1 MKKLLFAMMALTLGF
16 VSCQKEE
23 KEDEKVEL
31 VRKVVI
37 DGRSFDLTMEEI
49 TYGQSRNEYG
59 FSSSVQL
66 EDGYTSV
73 FGGYFREELVGKT
86 IDVVK
91 KSDLD
96 YVFYMN
102 GLLPY
107 KDDFIYGV
115 QDVYIFNQDGRF
127 ETSFKSGTVKFEKSG
142 DYITIKI
149 EGTLNKGASFSY
161 QNYADIKDLVK
172 Y

>member
-1 MKKLLFAMMALTLGF
+1 MLALTLGF
-16 VSCQKEE
+16 VSCSKEE
-23 KEDEKVEL
+23 KEEEKVEL

-59 FSSSVQL
+59 FSSVVRL
-66 EDGYTSV
+66 EDGYSTV
-73 FGGYFREELVGKT
+73 FGGFFREELVGKD
-86 IDVVK
+86 IDAVK
-91 KSDLD
+91 KSDYD
-96 YVFYMN
+96 YLFYMN
-102 GLLPY
+102 GVLPY
-107 KDDFIYGV
+107 KDKDDLIYGV
-115 QDVYIFNQDGRF
+115 QDLFIRNMDGKL
-127 ETSFKSGTVKFEKSG
+127 ETTFKSGTVKFEKSG